1 MLWNPRAVAAAV
13 AAAASP
19 LPEAKPAA
27 APDCT
32 PWAAQAPT
40 LEEAPPLVCRRSHW
54 PKIASIDITAPVARV
69 PKRLRS
75 SAWKLFINMSSPNMR
90 SEELSWCLT
99 TTAAELTFWRLI
111 FHKRLAADSEAAGPQ
126 AAADSQAAGSQA
138 AVDSEA
144 AGSQA
149 AADPRAAPESE
160 AATDSQAALGLQA
173 AADSQGANKRR
184 RKQAQ
189 PAAPLDR
196 HQQAADS
203 QAAYSQAADSQAAAA
218 EPDLQAEPESQAEHD
233 SHKARLL
240 GRQPSLGGYSSD
252 DTLMLGTCVPIS
264 SMDMNAGFDNMMATM
279 QDGAFVSGVVWL
291 ACAGLC
297 Y

>member
-1 MLWNPRAVAAAV
+1 MPPRARRSKLPAATPAAKAAAKQLFCKAQDPTASVGNTPDPQAAPDSQAAAV
-13 AAAASP
+13 SQGTSKRSRQQAQQAAPAAEHQQAASS
-19 LPEAKPAA
+19 EAASL
-27 APDCT
+27 
-32 PWAAQAPT
+32 QA
-40 LEEAPPLVCRRSHW
+40 
-54 PKIASIDITAPVARV
+54 
-69 PKRLRS
+69 
-75 SAWKLFINMSSPNMR
+75 
-90 SEELSWCLT
+90 
-99 TTAAELTFWRLI
+99 
-111 FHKRLAADSEAAGPQ
+111 AADSEAAGPQ

-160 AATDSQAALGLQA
+160 AATDSQAALDLQA

-203 QAAYSQAADSQAAAA
+203 QAANSQAADSQAAAA
-218 EPDLQAEPESQAEHD
+218 EPDLQVEPESQAEHD

-240 GRQPSLGGYSSD
+240 GRQRSLGGYSSD